1 MYNNNM
7 YNEQKYNHTCESDDE
22 GASERQSGSL
32 KRRPKIN
39 ISEIF
44 WIKRPDTMDTIGQSL
59 DNR

>member
-1 MYNNNM
+1 M
-7 YNEQKYNHTCESDDE
+7 YNEQKYNHICESDDE
-22 GASERQSGSL
+22 GASERQSGSP